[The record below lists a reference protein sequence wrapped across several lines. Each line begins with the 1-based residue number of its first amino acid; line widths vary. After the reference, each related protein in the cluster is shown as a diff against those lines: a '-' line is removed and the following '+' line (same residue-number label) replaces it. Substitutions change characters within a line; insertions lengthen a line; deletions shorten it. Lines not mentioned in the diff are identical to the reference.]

1 MLSKF
6 FPKEFNFFDFFDKEM
21 EHVEDASRLFKKIIN
36 RGEVDNESREQMRDI
51 EHDGDKMAYAIIE
64 HLNKTFITPFDRED
78 IHSLAK
84 KLDDVNDMINSI
96 VSRMKVYKI
105 KGQNKDLMEFS
116 DIIEKSISALGTAIR
131 GLRYPKK
138 AQIVLDAC
146 REVNKYESA
155 GDRLRDKALGE
166 LVDHEKDPIE
176 FIKWKELYQYAET
189 VLDICKV
196 VAHVIETILVK
207 QA

>member
-105 KGQNKDLMEFS
+105 KGQNKDLVEFS

-166 LVDHEKDPIE
+166 LVDHEKAPIE